1 MLFRSLAEGRG
12 VGWIDGVEAPVSMRT
27 VMQMMC
33 SGGFQEIVLGEN
45 NEVLRLGH
53 EERCFN
59 RRQRRAMA
67 ARDGGCVIPGCD
79 APPAWTEGHHVIPW
93 QINQKTDISNGVL
106 LCWYHHHSI
115 ETSGWKLRMVN
126 GAPQV
131 KAPPW
136 LDPTR
141 TWRPGGQHRA
151 TVSTR
156 NITANYPA
164 SGACI
169 GAPKR
174 RGVGAA
180 VDFAKVETT
189 PPQLARQ

>member
-1 MLFRSLAEGRG
+1 
-12 VGWIDGVEAPVSMRT
+12 MRT
-27 VMQMMC
+27 VKQMIC
-33 SGGFQEIVLGEN
+33 AGGFQQIVLGQN
-45 NEVLRLGH
+45 NEVLELRH
-53 EERCFN
+53 EERFFN

-67 ARDGGCVIPGCD
+67 ARDGGCVIPGCT

-93 QINQKTDISNGVL
+93 VISQKTDISNGVL

-126 GAPQV
+126 GSPQV

-151 TVSTR
+151 SASTS
-156 NITANYPA
+156 THTSPA
-164 SGACI
+164 VTTHHPPIQLPRGAYTPSSPNHPPSYAACRVI
-169 GAPKR
+169 NACSYND
-174 RGVGAA
+174 RG
-180 VDFAKVETT
+180 
-189 PPQLARQ
+189 